1 MSLYPLQ
8 RLLERIYAVE
18 IGYQVDDFLVTD
30 PQWVAQVDTSPDAR
44 LIKEKLLVM
53 QQDDALELSL
63 FLDPEV
69 ISCLAEHDP
78 FQSLHDENLQAFLLA
93 LEGVS
98 HFLYLGWNAGLDRS
112 VTLLELELQAEVDK
126 YVSALSLIRKQ
137 FKGRVPQELRARL
150 FERCIFDG
158 TLQEGQL
165 TRYKDANRYAG
176 KYCWQLENRY
186 LKRKQVAAMWQDLR
200 HFYRLPQGQK
210 LRRIDFS

>member
-8 RLLERIYAVE
+8 RLLERIYAIE

-30 PQWVAQVDTSPDAR
+30 PDWVAQVDASPDAR
-44 LIKEKLLVM
+44 LIKEKLLIM
-53 QQDDALELSL
+53 QQDDALDLAL

-69 ISCLAEHDP
+69 IACLTKHDP
-78 FQSLHDENLQAFLLA
+78 FEALHDENLQAFLLA

-98 HFLYLGWNAGLDRS
+98 HFLYLGWHAGLDRN

-126 YVSALSLIRKQ
+126 YVSTLSLIRKQ
-137 FKGRVPQELRARL
+137 FKGRIPRELRAQLFDRCVYDKRL
-150 FERCIFDG
+150 KEA
-158 TLQEGQL
+158 QL

-186 LKRKQVAAMWQDLR
+186 LKRKQLAAMWQDLR

-210 LRRIDFS
+210 IRRIDFS